1 MSSSTPS
8 ESLREKKPGGIPRRR
23 FFDLVLGGGL
33 AAIAAGFF
41 YPLCRF
47 ILPPQGRGASQDTQV
62 AAKKGELTPNSS
74 KIFPMGS
81 SPGILIR
88 TPQGDYRAFA
98 ATCTHLACTVQYRPD
113 VGQIWCACHDGLYD
127 LTGKNIA
134 GPPPRPLEQ
143 YRVDLQGNDIVVS
156 KRTA

>member
-1 MSSSTPS
+1 MSSSTLG
-8 ESLREKKPGGIPRRR
+8 ESLREKKPGGITRRR
-23 FFDLVLGGGL
+23 FLDLVLGGGL

-81 SPGILIR
+81 SAGILIR
-88 TPQGDYRAFA
+88 TPQGDYRAFS

-113 VGQIWCACHDGLYD
+113 LGHIWCACHDGLYD
-127 LTGKNIA
+127 LMGRNIA
-134 GPPPRPLEQ
+134 GPPPHPLEQ

>member
-8 ESLREKKPGGIPRRR
+8 KSLGENEPGAIPRRR
-23 FFDLVLGGGL
+23 FLDLVLGGGV

-41 YPLCRF
+41 YPFCRF
-47 ILPPQGRGASQDTQV
+47 ILPPQGRGASQNSFV
-62 AAKKGELTPNSS
+62 AAKKGELAPNSS
-74 KIFPMGS
+74 KIFPLGS
-81 SPGILIR
+81 SAGILIR
-88 TPQGDYRAFA
+88 TLQGDYRAFT
-98 ATCTHLACTVQYRPD
+98 ATCTHLACTVQYRPE

-127 LTGKNIA
+127 LMGRNIA

-143 YRVDLQGNDIVVS
+143 YRVDLLGNDIVVS